1 MKKILIIGAGAIG
14 GFYGAKLSQSGAEV
28 TLLCRSDYDQVK
40 KNGMEIKSYLG
51 DFNFKP
57 HQIIR
62 NSNEY
67 KDVPDYVLV
76 TTKVLPEINLKELL
90 SPVIKKDT
98 AIVLIQNGIHIE
110 QAFVDLFP
118 NQELISIL
126 AFVCV
131 SKIDKGKIFH
141 QDYGKLI
148 IGNFPR
154 LYSKKAEHLAY
165 LWKKSGIDVELSQ
178 DILKDRWKKLIWNA
192 AFNPISVLSG
202 GYNTSEILK
211 NYATKNLAINVMNEV
226 LLLSKLDGVLIE
238 EDVIE
243 KNISMTEKMKPYK
256 TSMLLDFEANRKL
269 EIEAILGNAL
279 KFAKEKSIA
288 VPYIS
293 TLYALLTCY

>member
-28 TLLCRSDYDQVK
+28 SLLCRSDYDQVK
-40 KNGMEIKSYLG
+40 KQGMEIKSHLG
-51 DFNFKP
+51 NFNFKP
-57 HQIIR
+57 HQVIKD
-62 NSNEY
+62 SSEY

-76 TTKVLPEINLKELL
+76 TTKVLPEINFKKLL
-90 SPVIKKDT
+90 DPVIKKNT

-110 QAFVDLFP
+110 REFIELFP

-131 SKIDKGKIFH
+131 SKTDKGKIFH

-148 IGNFPR
+148 IGNFPK
-154 LYSKKAEHLAY
+154 LYSKKAEYLAD
-165 LWKKSGIDVELSQ
+165 LWKKSGIEVELSQ

-192 AFNPISVLSG
+192 AFNPISVLSRG
-202 GYNTSEILK
+202 CNTNEILK
-211 NYATKNLAINVMNEV
+211 NYATKNLVINVMNEV

-279 KFAKEKSIA
+279 KFAKEKSIT